1 MPTVFLSGLVCKFL
15 PTPFEE
21 FEPKDHNYRKDV
33 INGIFASRIASQNSR
48 PFRLRKASTMLR
60 FASDFVFIA
69 QRPEVTDW
77 LTPVWLLSVG
87 IASGFVLA
95 MLMLVKLA
103 VLQKVPLFNSVRPKT
118 VVYHVFSLLLAAVYV
133 ALFLF
138 YYSWQYGTLRFDGDL
153 IFGLAFVVPLCL
165 VIGYGAWCLV
175 AKEMAGE
182 TWAFATEGFLGWMN
196 RIGLAFLIFALLG
209 AVLASFDGFGV
220 VKFVDD
226 PNEMMA
232 SLARLPAA
240 GSQVVE
246 IEVPPSPLDHTGDAA
261 SMSFFGSELTQL
273 SVLTDQQIEVSAEP
287 ITPETSRARVYDIE
301 ANEQPTVVSKNFA
314 RLSEK
319 QYDALYVNN
328 LGAASAKVRLEVR
341 TAPIIPEVAII
352 PAAAFFVV
360 MIYLLYMLF
369 CVLAPK
375 VAAVALS
382 TFKTEVSQPLYLLV
396 AVIGIVFVVA
406 SIFIPYNT
414 FGEDIKLYK
423 ESGLTLIRVLA
434 IFTAIWAASKSVAEE
449 IEGRTA
455 LTVLSKPIGRR
466 QFILGKFSGISLA
479 IALLF
484 IVLGLWFVIWTA
496 YKPIYDGREATQKV
510 EDWAQCFTEATYVIP
525 AIFLCFLE
533 VVIFVAISVSLSTRF
548 GILPNF
554 LICFAIYI
562 LGHLTP
568 MMVQSDLVEF
578 APVVTFSNLI
588 AVIFPVLDH
597 FDVRA
602 AVNNNEL
609 VPPQYLGWAMIYTF
623 LYGAIA
629 MLLSLVLFEDRDLA

>member
-1 MPTVFLSGLVCKFL
+1 
-15 PTPFEE
+15 
-21 FEPKDHNYRKDV
+21 
-33 INGIFASRIASQNSR
+33 
-48 PFRLRKASTMLR
+48 MLR
-60 FASDFVFIA
+60 FASDFVFFA

-77 LTPVWLLSVG
+77 LTPVWLLAVG
-87 IASGFVLA
+87 IGFGFILA
-95 MLMLVKLA
+95 MAMLFKLA
-103 VLQKVPLFNSVRPKT
+103 VLQKISFFNSISENPKLYQ
-118 VVYHVFSLLLAAVYV
+118 VSSLLLSAVYV
-133 ALFLF
+133 GLFLI
-138 YYSWQYGTLRFDGDL
+138 YYRWQYGSLALSSDL
-153 IFGLAFVVPLCL
+153 IFALVFVIPSSLL
-165 VIGYGAWCLV
+165 IGYGAWKLV
-175 AKEMAGE
+175 AKRMAGE
-182 TWAFATEGFLGWMN
+182 TWALATEGFLGWMN
-196 RIGLAFLIFALLG
+196 RIGIVFLMFAILG
-209 AVLASFDGFGV
+209 AILAPLNGLGV
-220 VKFVDD
+220 VKFVDH
-226 PNEMMA
+226 PGEMMQ
-232 SLARLPAA
+232 SLARLPFA

-246 IEVPPSPLDHTGDAA
+246 MEVPPSPINHTGDT
-261 SMSFFGSELTQL
+261 SSVEFHGSELVSI
-273 SVLTDQQIEVSAEP
+273 SVATDQQIELSTET
-287 ITPETSRARVYDIE
+287 ITPNTNRSRVYDIE
-301 ANEQPTVVSKNFA
+301 PTEQPLVIPKNFA
-314 RLSEK
+314 RLIDK
-319 QYDALYVNN
+319 DYDTFYVNN
-328 LGAASAKVRLEVR
+328 LGAAAAKVRLEVR
-341 TAPIIPEVAII
+341 TAPLIPEVAII
-352 PAAAFFVV
+352 PATAVCVV
-360 MIYLLYMLF
+360 MIYLLHLLF
-369 CVLAPK
+369 SALAPK
-375 VAAVALS
+375 VSAIALS

-396 AVIGIVFVVA
+396 ALIGIVFVVA

-455 LTVLSKPIGRR
+455 LTVLSKPVGRR
-466 QFILGKFSGISLA
+466 QFIFGKFSGISLA

-496 YKPIYDGREATQKV
+496 YKPIYDGRENTAKV
-510 EDWAQCFTEATYVIP
+510 EDWAQCFTEATFIIP

-602 AVNNNEL
+602 AINNNEW

-623 LYGAIA
+623 LYGTIA

>member
-1 MPTVFLSGLVCKFL
+1 
-15 PTPFEE
+15 
-21 FEPKDHNYRKDV
+21 
-33 INGIFASRIASQNSR
+33 
-48 PFRLRKASTMLR
+48 MLR
-60 FASDFVFIA
+60 FASDFVFLA

-87 IASGFVLA
+87 IAAGFVLSI
-95 MLMLVKLA
+95 LMLVKLA
-103 VLQKVPLFNSVRPKT
+103 FLQKIPLFNSVEPKT
-118 VVYHVFSLLLAAVYV
+118 TKYHVFSILLATFYV
-133 ALFLF
+133 VLFLF
-138 YYSWQYGTLRFDGDL
+138 YYRWQYGALTFDSDL
-153 IFGLAFVVPLCL
+153 IFALAFVIPLCL
-165 VIGYGAWCLV
+165 FIGYGAWRLV
-175 AKEMAGE
+175 AKRMSGE
-182 TWAFATEGFLGWMN
+182 TWSFATEGFLGWMN
-196 RIGLAFLIFALLG
+196 RIGMAFLVFAVLG
-209 AVLASFDGFGV
+209 AILAPLNGLGI
-220 VKFVDD
+220 VKFVDA
-226 PNEMMA
+226 PGEMMA
-232 SLARLPAA
+232 SLARLPFA

-246 IEVPPSPLDHTGDAA
+246 VEVPPTPINHPGDTAA
-261 SMSFFGSELTQL
+261 ISFSGAELVSIGIKTNQ
-273 SVLTDQQIEVSAEP
+273 TIEVSTKP
-287 ITPETSRARVYDIE
+287 ITPETNRSFVYDIE
-301 ANEQPTVVSKNFA
+301 PNEEPIVIGKSFA
-314 RLSEK
+314 RLTEED
-319 QYDALYVNN
+319 YDKFYVSN
-328 LGAASAKVRLEVR
+328 LGVMPASVRLEVR
-341 TAPIIPEVAII
+341 TAPTIPEVAII

-360 MIYLLYMLF
+360 MIYLFYMLF
-369 CVLAPK
+369 CVMAPK
-375 VAAVALS
+375 VAAIALS

-396 AVIGIVFVVA
+396 AVIGMAFVVA

-455 LTVLSKPIGRR
+455 LTVLSKPVGRR
-466 QFILGKFSGISLA
+466 QFIFGKFSGISLA
-479 IALLF
+479 IGLLF

-510 EDWAQCFTEATYVIP
+510 EDWAQCFTEATIIIP

-533 VVIFVAISVSLSTRF
+533 VLVFVAISVSLSTRF

-609 VPPQYLGWAMIYTF
+609 VPPQYLGWAIIYTF
-623 LYGAIA
+623 LYAAIA

>member
-1 MPTVFLSGLVCKFL
+1 
-15 PTPFEE
+15 
-21 FEPKDHNYRKDV
+21 
-33 INGIFASRIASQNSR
+33 
-48 PFRLRKASTMLR
+48 MLR
-60 FASDFVFIA
+60 FASDFVFFA

-87 IASGFVLA
+87 IALGFILA
-95 MLMLVKLA
+95 IFMLIKLA
-103 VLQKVPLFNSVRPKT
+103 VLQKIPLINSIDPKT
-118 VVYHVFSLLLAAVYV
+118 TKYHLFSLLLAGFYV
-133 ALFLF
+133 VLFLL
-138 YYSWQYGTLRFDGDL
+138 YYRWQYGALTVDSDL
-153 IFGLAFVVPLCL
+153 IFALAFVIPLCL
-165 VIGYGAWCLV
+165 LVGYGAWRLV
-175 AKEMAGE
+175 SKSMAGE
-182 TWAFATEGFLGWMN
+182 TWSFATEGFLGWMN
-196 RIGLAFLIFALLG
+196 RIGVVFLIFAVLG
-209 AVLASFDGFGV
+209 AVLAPFDGFGI

-226 PNEMMA
+226 PGEMMA
-232 SLARLPAA
+232 SLARLPFA

-246 IEVPPSPLDHTGDAA
+246 LDVPPSPINHSGDSAPL
-261 SMSFFGSELTQL
+261 SFSGSELV
-273 SVLTDQQIEVSAEP
+273 SIAIKSNQQIEVSTQP
-287 ITPETSRARVYDIE
+287 ITPETSRGLVYEVE
-301 ANEQPTVVSKNFA
+301 AAQEGTVIPKSFA
-314 RLSEK
+314 RLAEK
-319 QYDALYVNN
+319 DYDAFYVNN
-328 LGAASAKVRLEVR
+328 LGATPANVRVEVR
-341 TAPIIPEVAII
+341 TAPVIPQVAII
-352 PAAAFFVV
+352 PVAAFIVV
-360 MIYLLYMLF
+360 MIYLFYMLF

-375 VAAVALS
+375 VAAIALS

-396 AVIGIVFVVA
+396 AVIGMAFVVA

-455 LTVLSKPIGRR
+455 LTVLSKPVGRR
-466 QFILGKFSGISLA
+466 QFIFGKFSGITLA
-479 IALLF
+479 IGLLF
-484 IVLGLWFVIWTA
+484 IVLGLWFVIWTS
-496 YKPIYDGREATQKV
+496 YKPIYDGRETSQKV
-510 EDWAQCFTEATYVIP
+510 KEWAQCFTEATYIIP

-533 VVIFVAISVSLSTRF
+533 VVVFVAISVSLSTRF

-578 APVVTFSNLI
+578 APVVTFSNLV

-609 VPPQYLGWAMIYTF
+609 VPPQYLGWAVVYTF

>member
-1 MPTVFLSGLVCKFL
+1 
-15 PTPFEE
+15 
-21 FEPKDHNYRKDV
+21 
-33 INGIFASRIASQNSR
+33 
-48 PFRLRKASTMLR
+48 MLR
-60 FASDFVFIA
+60 YASDLVFIA
-69 QRPEVTDW
+69 QIPEITDW

-87 IASGFVLA
+87 IGVGFVLSI
-95 MLMLVKLA
+95 LMLVKLA
-103 VLQKVPLFNSVRPKT
+103 VLQKIPLFNSVQLGTTKH
-118 VVYHVFSLLLAAVYV
+118 HVLSLLLATVYT
-133 ALFLF
+133 LIFLAF
-138 YYSWQYGTLRFDGDL
+138 YRWHYGSLTVDGDL
-153 IFGLAFVVPLCL
+153 IFALAFVIPICL
-165 VIGYGAWCLV
+165 LIGYGAWRLV
-175 AKEMAGE
+175 SEQMAGE

-196 RIGLAFLIFALLG
+196 RIGMVFLIFAILG
-209 AVLASFDGFGV
+209 TILAPFDGFGV

-226 PNEMMA
+226 PAEMVS
-232 SLARLPAA
+232 SLARLPFA

-246 IEVPPSPLDHTGDAA
+246 LEVQPSPVNHTGDTAA
-261 SMSFFGSELTQL
+261 FSFNGSELTAIT
-273 SVLTDQQIEVSAEP
+273 VKTDQQVEVSAEP
-287 ITPETSRARVYDIE
+287 ITLETNRTRIYEIE
-301 ANEQPTVVSKNFA
+301 ANEQPIIIAQTYA
-314 RLSEK
+314 RLMEK
-319 QYDALYVNN
+319 DYDTLYVNN
-328 LGAASAKVRLEVR
+328 LGAGPATVRLEVQ

-352 PAAAFFVV
+352 PMAAFCVV

-369 CVLAPK
+369 AVMAPK
-375 VAAVALS
+375 VAAIALS

-396 AVIGIVFVVA
+396 AVIGIVFVVL

-455 LTVLSKPIGRR
+455 LTVLSKPVGRR

-496 YKPIYDGREATQKV
+496 YKPIYDGRETSVKV
-510 EDWAQCFTEATYVIP
+510 EDWAQCFTEATYMIP

-533 VVIFVAISVSLSTRF
+533 VIIFVAISVSLSTRF

-609 VPPQYLGWAMIYTF
+609 VPPQYLGWAVVYTF

>member
-1 MPTVFLSGLVCKFL
+1 MFLAF
-15 PTPFEE
+15 
-21 FEPKDHNYRKDV
+21 YR
-33 INGIFASRIASQNSR
+33 
-48 PFRLRKASTMLR
+48 
-60 FASDFVFIA
+60 
-69 QRPEVTDW
+69 
-77 LTPVWLLSVG
+77 
-87 IASGFVLA
+87 
-95 MLMLVKLA
+95 
-103 VLQKVPLFNSVRPKT
+103 
-118 VVYHVFSLLLAAVYV
+118 
-133 ALFLF
+133 
-138 YYSWQYGTLRFDGDL
+138 WQYGSLTVDGDL
-153 IFGLAFVVPLCL
+153 IFALAFVIPICL
-165 VIGYGAWCLV
+165 LIGYGAWHLV
-175 AKEMAGE
+175 SEQMAGE

-196 RIGLAFLIFALLG
+196 RIGMAFLIFAILG
-209 AVLASFDGFGV
+209 AILAPFNGFGV

-226 PNEMMA
+226 PGEMMS
-232 SLARLPAA
+232 SLARLPFA

-246 IEVPPSPLDHTGDAA
+246 LEVQPSEVNHIGDTAPF
-261 SMSFFGSELTQL
+261 SFNGSELVAIT
-273 SVLTDQQIEVSAEP
+273 VKTDQQVEVSSEP
-287 ITPETSRARVYDIE
+287 ISTETSRQRIYEIE
-301 ANEQPTVVSKNFA
+301 ANEEPIVITQNYA
-314 RLSEK
+314 RLMEK
-319 QYDALYVNN
+319 DYDKLYVNN
-328 LGAASAKVRLEVR
+328 LGAGPAIVRLEVR

-352 PAAAFFVV
+352 PMAAACVV
-360 MIYLLYMLF
+360 MIYLMYMLF
-369 CVLAPK
+369 SVMAPK
-375 VAAVALS
+375 VAAIALS

-396 AVIGIVFVVA
+396 AVIGIVFVVI

-423 ESGLTLIRVLA
+423 DSGLTLIRVLA

-455 LTVLSKPIGRR
+455 LTVLSKPVGRR

-496 YKPIYDGREATQKV
+496 YKPIYDGRETSVKV
-510 EDWAQCFTEATYVIP
+510 EDWAQCFTEATYMIP

-533 VVIFVAISVSLSTRF
+533 VIIFVAISVSLSTRF

-609 VPPQYLGWAMIYTF
+609 VPPQYLGWAIIYTA

>member
-1 MPTVFLSGLVCKFL
+1 
-15 PTPFEE
+15 
-21 FEPKDHNYRKDV
+21 
-33 INGIFASRIASQNSR
+33 
-48 PFRLRKASTMLR
+48 MLR
-60 FASDFVFIA
+60 FASDFAFFA

-87 IASGFVLA
+87 IGLGFVLA

-103 VLQKVPLFNSVRPKT
+103 VLQKIPFFNSISDTPKN
-118 VVYHVFSLLLAAVYV
+118 YQIYSLLLAAVYV
-133 ALFLF
+133 ALFLA
-138 YYSWQYGTLRFDGDL
+138 YYRWQYGTLSFDGDL
-153 IFGLAFVVPLCL
+153 IFALTFVVPLSL
-165 VIGYGAWCLV
+165 LIGYGAWKLV
-175 AKEMAGE
+175 AKRMIGE
-182 TWAFATEGFLGWMN
+182 TWALATEGFLGWMN
-196 RIGLAFLIFALLG
+196 RISIGFLVFAILG
-209 AVLASFDGFGV
+209 VVLAAFDGFGV
-220 VKFVDD
+220 LKIVDQ
-226 PNEMMA
+226 PGEMMQ
-232 SLARLPAA
+232 SLQRLPFA

-246 IEVPPSPLDHTGDAA
+246 MEVPPSPVNHTGDSATVQ
-261 SMSFFGSELTQL
+261 FNGSEMVSISIT
-273 SVLTDQQIEVSAEP
+273 TDQQVEVSTEP
-287 ITPETSRARVYDIE
+287 ITPATNRGRVYDIE
-301 ANEQPTVVSKNFA
+301 PNEQPIIVSKGFA
-314 RLSEK
+314 RLIDK
-319 QYDALYVNN
+319 DYDSFYVNN
-328 LGAASAKVRLEVR
+328 LGAGTANVKIEVR
-341 TAPIIPEVAII
+341 TAPLIPEVAII
-352 PAAAFFVV
+352 PAAAVCVV
-360 MIYLLYMLF
+360 MIYLLYLLF
-369 CVLAPK
+369 SALAPK
-375 VAAVALS
+375 VAAIALS

-396 AVIGIVFVVA
+396 AAIGITFVVA

-455 LTVLSKPIGRR
+455 LTVLSKPVGRR
-466 QFILGKFSGISLA
+466 QFIFGKFSGISLA
-479 IALLF
+479 IALMF
-484 IVLGLWFVIWTA
+484 IVLGLWFVIWIA
-496 YKPIYDGREATQKV
+496 YKPIYDGRENSAKV
-510 EDWAQCFTEATYVIP
+510 EDWALCFTQATYIIP

-533 VVIFVAISVSLSTRF
+533 VIIFVAISVSLSTRF

-602 AVNNNEL
+602 AINNNEL
-609 VPPQYLGWAMIYTF
+609 VPPQYLGWAVVYTF
-623 LYGAIA
+623 LYGTIA

>member
-1 MPTVFLSGLVCKFL
+1 MRDRRSSNWKSNL
-15 PTPFEE
+15 
-21 FEPKDHNYRKDV
+21 
-33 INGIFASRIASQNSR
+33 A
-48 PFRLRKASTMLR
+48 
-60 FASDFVFIA
+60 
-69 QRPEVTDW
+69 
-77 LTPVWLLSVG
+77 PV
-87 IASGFVLA
+87 
-95 MLMLVKLA
+95 
-103 VLQKVPLFNSVRPKT
+103 N
-118 VVYHVFSLLLAAVYV
+118 
-133 ALFLF
+133 
-138 YYSWQYGTLRFDGDL
+138 
-153 IFGLAFVVPLCL
+153 
-165 VIGYGAWCLV
+165 
-175 AKEMAGE
+175 
-182 TWAFATEGFLGWMN
+182 
-196 RIGLAFLIFALLG
+196 
-209 AVLASFDGFGV
+209 
-220 VKFVDD
+220 
-226 PNEMMA
+226 
-232 SLARLPAA
+232 
-240 GSQVVE
+240 
-246 IEVPPSPLDHTGDAA
+246 HTGDTAPF
-261 SMSFFGSELTQL
+261 SFNGSELTAITVQ
-273 SVLTDQQIEVSAEP
+273 TDQQIEVSAEP
-287 ITPETSRARVYDIE
+287 ITTETNRNRIYEIE
-301 ANEQPTVVSKNFA
+301 ANEAPIIIAKTYA
-314 RLSEK
+314 RLMEK
-319 QYDALYVNN
+319 DYDTLYVNN
-328 LGAASAKVRLEVR
+328 LGAGPANVRLEVR

-352 PAAAFFVV
+352 PVAAICVV

-369 CVLAPK
+369 AVMAPK
-375 VAAVALS
+375 VAAIALS

-396 AVIGIVFVVA
+396 AVIGIVFVVL

-455 LTVLSKPIGRR
+455 LTVLSKPVGRR

-479 IALLF
+479 IGLLF

-496 YKPIYDGREATQKV
+496 YKPIYDGRETSVKV
-510 EDWAQCFTEATYVIP
+510 EDWAQCFTEATFMIP

-533 VVIFVAISVSLSTRF
+533 VIIFVAISVSLSTRF

-609 VPPQYLGWAMIYTF
+609 VPPQYMGWAIIYTF